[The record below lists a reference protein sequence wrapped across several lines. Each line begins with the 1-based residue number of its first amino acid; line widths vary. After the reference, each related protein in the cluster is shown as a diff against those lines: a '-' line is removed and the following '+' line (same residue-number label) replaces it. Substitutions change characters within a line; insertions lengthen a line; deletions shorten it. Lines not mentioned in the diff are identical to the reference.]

1 MRISFTRLGRM
12 VRKELVQML
21 RDPRM
26 RLVIFVSPMIQLVVL
41 GYAVSTDVRD
51 APIAVIDRDR
61 TPESRELIDRLTA
74 SGYSRVVAL
83 EQGQGIE
90 DAIERGTALLG
101 IEIPPNFSVDLTS
114 GRGADVQVLL
124 DGTDS
129 NTGTIALG
137 YLQGIFRRF
146 ARDLGGAEA
155 QGGVLLVSR
164 AWYNPNLES
173 RVYNVPGVMGAL
185 LLLITMLLTAL
196 GVVREREIGTWEQ
209 LVVSPITPTELML
222 GKTVPVVLVGLLDLV
237 LVTALTVFWFG
248 IALRGSFLVLFG
260 GAVPFLAAGLAIGL
274 LISTVSKTQQEA
286 FMSMFLVLLPA
297 IIFSGILFPI
307 SSMPP
312 GFRFATLFNP
322 LRHFI
327 EIVRAVFLKSAGVSD
342 LSTQYLALIS
352 MAVVGLALAVRR
364 FRAMIT

>member
-1 MRISFTRLGRM
+1 
-12 VRKELVQML
+12 
-21 RDPRM
+21 
-26 RLVIFVSPMIQLVVL
+26 
-41 GYAVSTDVRD
+41 
-51 APIAVIDRDR
+51 
-61 TPESRELIDRLTA
+61 
-74 SGYSRVVAL
+74 
-83 EQGQGIE
+83 
-90 DAIERGTALLG
+90 
-101 IEIPPNFSVDLTS
+101 
-114 GRGADVQVLL
+114 
-124 DGTDS
+124 
-129 NTGTIALG
+129 
-137 YLQGIFRRF
+137 
-146 ARDLGGAEA
+146 
-155 QGGVLLVSR
+155 
-164 AWYNPNLES
+164 
-173 RVYNVPGVMGAL
+173 
-185 LLLITMLLTAL
+185 
-196 GVVREREIGTWEQ
+196 
-209 LVVSPITPTELML
+209 ML